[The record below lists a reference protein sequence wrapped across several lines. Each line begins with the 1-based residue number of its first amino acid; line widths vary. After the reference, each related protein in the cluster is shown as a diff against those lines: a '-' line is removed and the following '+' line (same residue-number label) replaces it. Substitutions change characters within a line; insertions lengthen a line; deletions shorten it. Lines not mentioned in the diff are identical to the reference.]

1 MGAFLMIDIG
11 AGTMDM
17 LYYDPDSGEHF
28 KAVVPSPVRDVARAI
43 RRTSGALAVTGM
55 EMGGGPVT
63 AALQERAARE
73 DVRISLSAAATL
85 HHDPDRVRQW
95 GLQVEPDDAMARYVD
110 DPAYTEV
117 VLADVQAERIWRI
130 VGGMGFDLKFEVVA
144 LCAQDHGTAP
154 KGVSHL
160 DFRHNLH
167 QDLLGGDPRPERL
180 MFRSDQVPPAFN
192 RLRCMASAA
201 KALNAAEIYVMDSG
215 MAAILGA
222 SQDLQLDPARP
233 AAVLD
238 IATSHTVGAVVH
250 EDRIAGYFEYHTHDI
265 TLDKLERLLR
275 DLPEGRI
282 DHARVLAEGGHG
294 AFLHETVGFDALQG
308 ILATGPKRRLVA
320 DSQLPVIWGAPWGD
334 NMMTGTVG
342 LLEAVRRVKGMEPV
356 RYL

>member
-1 MGAFLMIDIG
+1 MIDIG

-28 KAVVPSPVRDVARAI
+28 KAVVPSPVRHAARAV
-43 RRTSGALAVTGM
+43 RRTTGALAVTGM

-63 AALQERAARE
+63 AALQERATRA
-73 DVRISLSAAATL
+73 DVRISASAAATL

-95 GLQVEPDDAMARYVD
+95 GFKVEPDDAMKRYVN
-110 DPAYTEV
+110 DPAYTPI
-117 VLADVQAERIWRI
+117 VLGDVEPERIRRI
-130 VGGMGFDLKFEVVA
+130 VAGMGFAMEFEVIA
-144 LCAQDHGTAP
+144 LCAQDHGVAP

-167 QDLLGGDPRPERL
+167 KALLDEEPRPERL
-180 MFRSDQVPPAFN
+180 LFRENEVPPAFN
-192 RLRCMASAA
+192 RLNCLARAA
-201 KALNAAEIYVMDSG
+201 RTLNTDEVYVMDSG

-222 SQDLQLDPARP
+222 SRDLQLDPARP

-238 IATSHTVGAVVH
+238 IATSHTVGAVISD
-250 EDRIAGYFEYHTHDI
+250 ERIAGYFEYHTHDI

-282 DHARVLAEGGHG
+282 DYARVLAEGGHG
-294 AFLHETVGFDALQG
+294 AYLHKTVGYDALQG
-308 ILATGPKRRLVA
+308 ILATGPKRGLVA
-320 DSQLPVIWGAPWGD
+320 GSRLPIIWGAPWGD

-342 LLEAVRRVKGMEPV
+342 LLEAVRRVKDLSPI